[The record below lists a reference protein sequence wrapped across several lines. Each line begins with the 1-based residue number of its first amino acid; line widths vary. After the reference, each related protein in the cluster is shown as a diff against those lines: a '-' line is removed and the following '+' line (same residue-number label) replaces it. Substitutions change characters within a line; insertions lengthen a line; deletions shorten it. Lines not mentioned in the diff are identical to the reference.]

1 MDSYNKILEYE
12 NINKFPFNL
21 NLDLTKNIIFTKN
34 EIELEYIKDYNIYK
48 DQKNKKGSNEI
59 KNNIHIYSYTS
70 EI

>member
-1 MDSYNKILEYE
+1 MDHYNKILEYE
-12 NINKFPFNL
+12 NITKFPFNL
-21 NLDLTKNIIFTKN
+21 NLDLTKNIVFTKN